1 MTDTKL
7 HLSSLYGTS
16 CRIPGHWEPGDRP
29 ALNTWYPCK
38 RKDDYYKII
47 LQQPRTE
54 MYGPMYRVVSLRG
67 ADIGFDLT
75 LAMARTMI
83 CTETRRM

>member
-1 MTDTKL
+1 MTEAKL
-7 HLSSLYGTS
+7 RLSSLYGQS
-16 CRIPGHWEPGDRP
+16 CRRPDEWLAGDRP

-38 RKDDYYKII
+38 HRDDYYKII
-47 LQQPRTE
+47 LQQPRTQI
-54 MYGPMYRVVSLRG
+54 YGPMYRVVSMRG

-83 CTETRRM
+83 CTETRRS